1 MRVHLHQMFI
11 LPDGHIGFWWVAKR
25 YYYVQLFPLS
35 SSHPEWRILVS
46 LRHPTCFYSF
56 CVSWSFFFFLFG
68 YTYVSIPASFI
79 FFIYIFHV
87 TSLICSTDWWCLD
100 IMCCSRCHSWLSFMT
115 FFFLL
120 FLLRFVFK
128 LWWREGV
135 GYVLFRRFE
144 CAVFR
149 QNLRARWDSFE
160 SLTIEL

>member
-79 FFIYIFHV
+79 LLYISSMSHLLSVLRIGGVLILCAVLGV
-87 TSLICSTDWWCLD
+87 TLDCLL
-100 IMCCSRCHSWLSFMT
+100 WLSFSY
-115 FFFLL
+115 FFFCVS
-120 FLLRFVFK
+120 FLNYG
-128 LWWREGV
+128 EGKV
-135 GYVLFRRFE
+135 SVMFYFDGSNALYSGRICVRVE
-144 CAVFR
+144 IASKV
-149 QNLRARWDSFE
+149 
-160 SLTIEL
+160 

>member
-1 MRVHLHQMFI
+1 MGI
-11 LPDGHIGFWWVAKR
+11 LASGGLQRDI
-25 YYYVQLFPLS
+25 
-35 SSHPEWRILVS
+35 IM
-46 LRHPTCFYSF
+46 C
-56 CVSWSFFFFLFG
+56 SFFLCLPLIRNEESWCHSG
-68 YTYVSIPASFI
+68 TRRVSILFVFHGLFFFSFRLHVC
-79 FFIYIFHV
+79 FHTSVFYFVIYIFHV